1 MGCTRSTPRSRPARQ
16 ATNCARTRLT
26 CSARRWI
33 SARHGDG
40 PAALGPKT
48 HVNRGDPVSRWI
60 ASADRALEGLVGDR
74 LTPLIGMLG
83 VVLAL
88 ALGAGHAA
96 LPGHGKTVMAAYLAG
111 RHGRPRD
118 AVIVGATVTLTH
130 TGGVLVLGLLL
141 T

>member
-1 MGCTRSTPRSRPARQ
+1 RSR
-16 ATNCARTRLT
+16 
-26 CSARRWI
+26 
-33 SARHGDG
+33 
-40 PAALGPKT
+40 
-48 HVNRGDPVSRWI
+48 
-60 ASADRALEGLVGDR
+60 LVGGADKPLER
-74 LTPLIGMLG
+74 LVGGRLPPLVGLLA

-118 AVIVGATVTLTH
+118 ALIVGATVTFTH

-141 T
+141 TTAAGLAGEVVLSWLGVASGVLVAAVGTAMLVTTLRRRAPGHHHSHDHRHSH